1 MINAIEVD
9 AEMPREPAGV
19 VPDTTHVRTCD
30 PQRARQGTDADQ
42 AFLPAGTRLFEYRI
56 DKVLGHG
63 GFGITYL
70 ARDTHLDKPVA
81 IKEYLPAHLAV
92 RNNTHVSARSPNE
105 QRAFDWGRRQFLKEA
120 QTLARFAHPN
130 LVPVHRYFQAH
141 ETAYFVMSYVEGET
155 LAARLKRD
163 PTPSEDWLRSVLLPV
178 MNGLKTVHRAG
189 FLHRDIKP
197 ENILLQQDDTPV
209 LIDFGAARVNLDSA
223 TRSTMCA
230 LTAGYAPLEQYGS
243 AGHQGPWTD
252 IYALG
257 AVVYRAVTGRKPP
270 EAVNR
275 IHGDSLVPARVLGQ
289 GRYSE
294 AFLDAVDW
302 ALSLHPED
310 RPRCV
315 LDLQKA
321 LTGQARRERP
331 VTVPTAPAPKTP
343 ARRTAAPEKIA
354 VAAPAEARAE
364 SGFSFPW
371 ATAAAPML
379 AVGVV
384 VGLFSSLRSG
394 GSEMPA
400 SAQVVALPT
409 PAKVAAQRAAAPE
422 PLTPVPEKITFAAP
436 AVESTASAAPKLTP
450 APAAVAQM
458 EALSSFQDCQDCPAM
473 AVLPA
478 GRFVMG
484 EAPRKGVSAW
494 ETPQREVALARAF
507 AIGRYEVTAAQYE
520 ACVGAGA
527 CRKPLAAAAAT
538 DLPVVNVSWDDARAY
553 VAWLS
558 RKTGRRYRLPS
569 ETEWEYAARSGT
581 HSPQFWGD
589 SARRCRFA
597 NAAEPV
603 SQPRTA
609 RNRKPVAAECGDGH
623 AALAAVGSFKP
634 NWFDLHDTAGNAWEL
649 TADCWRESHA
659 DAPRNGDAVGGKS
672 CTRRAARGGSWRT
685 PSEALRS
692 SSRSP
697 VASGHR
703 SDTLGFRVVA
713 E

>member
-9 AEMPREPAGV
+9 AEMPRELVGV
-19 VPDTTHVRTCD
+19 VPDTTHVRTCS
-30 PQRARQGTDADQ
+30 PQRAAQGATDQ
-42 AFLPAGTRLFEYRI
+42 AFLPAGTTLFEYRI

-92 RNNTHVSARSPNE
+92 RDNTHVSARSPNE

-163 PTPSEDWLRSVLLPV
+163 PTPSEEWLRSVLLPV
-178 MNGLKTVHRAG
+178 MNGLKTVHHAG

-209 LIDFGAARVNLDSA
+209 LIDFGAARVNLDSV

-257 AVVYRAVTGRKPP
+257 AVAYRAVTGRKPP

-275 IHGDSLVPARVLGQ
+275 IHGDSLVPARQLGQ
-289 GRYSE
+289 GRYSKD
-294 AFLDAVDW
+294 FLDAVDW
-302 ALSLHPED
+302 ALALHPED

-315 LDLQKA
+315 IDLQKA

-331 VTVPTAPAPKTP
+331 VTVQPRPAPQVP
-343 ARRTAAPEKIA
+343 APR
-354 VAAPAEARAE
+354 VAAPAPAEPRAE
-364 SGFSFPW
+364 AGFSFPW

-379 AVGVV
+379 ALGLVV
-384 VGLFSSLRSG
+384 ALFSSLRGAG
-394 GSEMPA
+394 GETAPIVVA
-400 SAQVVALPT
+400 SALLPVATPVTREAPTTRALPAAAEPT
-409 PAKVAAQRAAAPE
+409 APAKVAVAVPVADRRAVDSEAESRQAPR
-422 PLTPVPEKITFAAP
+422 
-436 AVESTASAAPKLTP
+436 S
-450 APAAVAQM
+450 VAQM
-458 EALSSFQDCQDCPAM
+458 ESLSNFQDCPGCPAM
-473 AVLPA
+473 AVLPG

-484 EAPRKGVSAW
+484 AAPGKGVSAW
-494 ETPQREVALARAF
+494 ETPAREIKLAKTF
-507 AIGRYEVTAAQYE
+507 AIGRFEVTAAQYQE
-520 ACVGAGA
+520 CVGASA
-527 CRKPLAAAAAT
+527 CRKPLAAAAAGN
-538 DLPVVNVSWDDARAY
+538 LPIVNVSWSDAQAY
-553 VAWLS
+553 TDWLS

-569 ETEWEYAARSGT
+569 EAEWEYAARSGT
-581 HSPQFWGD
+581 RIARFWGAD
-589 SARRCRFA
+589 SKRHCQYA
-597 NAAEPV
+597 NAAEPPV
-603 SQPRTA
+603 LPRAARSPKAATA
-609 RNRKPVAAECGDGH
+609 ACRDGH

-649 TADCWRESHA
+649 TADCWRDSQA
-659 DAPRNGDAVGGKS
+659 GAPRNGNAADAPA
-672 CTRRAARGGSWRT
+672 CARRAARGGSWRT
-685 PSEALRS
+685 HPEALRS
-692 SSRSP
+692 TSRTP
-697 VASGHR
+697 VAAAHR

-713 E
+713 D

>member
-9 AEMPREPAGV
+9 ADMPRELVGV
-19 VPDTTHVRTCD
+19 VPDTTHVRSCG
-30 PQRARQGTDADQ
+30 PQRAGQGAAADQ
-42 AFLPAGTRLFEYRI
+42 AFLPAGTKLFEYRI

-105 QRAFDWGRRQFLKEA
+105 QRAFDWGRKQFLKEA

-163 PTPSEDWLRSVLLPV
+163 PNPSEEFLRSVLLPV

-209 LIDFGAARVNLDSA
+209 LIDFGAARVNLDSV

-257 AVVYRAVTGRKPP
+257 AVAYRAVTGRKPP

-275 IHGDSLVPARVLGQ
+275 IHGDPLVPARVLGK
-289 GRYSE
+289 GRYSD

-302 ALSLHPED
+302 ALALHPED

-315 LDLQKA
+315 LDLQKT
-321 LTGQARRERP
+321 LTGQVRRERP
-331 VTVPTAPAPKTP
+331 NTVPTAPAPKAP
-343 ARRTAAPEKIA
+343 APRAAAP
-354 VAAPAEARAE
+354 VPAAPRAA

-371 ATAAAPML
+371 ATAAAPMVAL
-379 AVGVV
+379 GLIVA
-384 VGLFSSLRSG
+384 LFSGLRG
-394 GSEMPA
+394 GSTVAPA
-400 SAQVVALPT
+400 VATLAASQAVLAPALPAVAPPSA
-409 PAKVAAQRAAAPE
+409 PAKVAVAAPVAEKRATDAQPE
-422 PLTPVPEKITFAAP
+422 PRS
-436 AVESTASAAPKLTP
+436 AVKP
-450 APAAVAQM
+450 VAQM
-458 EALSSFQDCQDCPAM
+458 ETLSSFQDCPGCPAM
-473 AVLPA
+473 AVLPS

-484 EAPRKGVSAW
+484 EAPGKGVSAR
-494 ETPQREVALARAF
+494 ETPPREVTLASPF
-507 AIGRYEVTAAQYE
+507 AIGRFEVTAAQYQE
-520 ACVGAGA
+520 CVGAGA
-527 CRKPLAAAAAT
+527 CRKPLAAAAAGN
-538 DLPVVNVSWDDARAY
+538 LPIVNVSWSDAQAY
-553 VAWLS
+553 AGWLS

-569 ETEWEYAARSGT
+569 EAEWEYAARSGT
-581 HSPQFWGD
+581 GTARFWGAD
-589 SARRCRFA
+589 SKRHCQYA
-597 NAAEPV
+597 NTAEPAA
-603 SQPRTA
+603 QPRAARGAKPATA
-609 RNRKPVAAECGDGH
+609 ACRDGH

-634 NWFDLHDTAGNAWEL
+634 NWFDLHDTAGNAWEW
-649 TADCWRESHA
+649 TADCWRDSHA
-659 DAPRNGDAVGGKS
+659 GAPRNGDAAEAKA
-672 CTRRAARGGSWRT
+672 CARRTARGGSWRT
-685 PSEALRS
+685 PAEALRS
-692 SSRSP
+692 TSRSP
-697 VASGHR
+697 AAPTHR
-703 SDTLGFRVVA
+703 SDTLGFRVLA
-713 E
+713 D